1 MRKINCLT
9 IIFISFLA
17 IGCSKTAEP
26 VKKIG
31 MGSRIVNYQADEKVN
46 SLVIPPNLT
55 EPSSQGAFIEIIDAS
70 NDDTVI
76 TKEAQNVRVM
86 RDKYRRWLMIDKPAN
101 EVWAL
106 AKDFFRSYNFKIEK
120 ENQKIGIFE
129 TEYLEIETKVPDKS
143 LGAIRTALSK
153 ALKTQYGLPIA
164 DKYRVRIE
172 PTEDANI
179 SEIYLTLSSI
189 GEVMSGS
196 QRVWQPREKDIELET
211 EMLLKLMVYLGNDSA
226 DAITK
231 MQSSI
236 SAEKTI
242 ASVVTAE
249 SGFATLVFP
258 YDKKQSW
265 RFLGWALDEL
275 SIDIDDRD
283 SVEGSYFIKVT
294 PSKGLFSKLLSAAGS
309 TKTYQLI
316 VKEFDDSQTYVIF
329 NDLSEEN
336 DSDTKNYSN
345 ELFNNIASKF

>member
-1 MRKINCLT
+1 MKKINYFT
-9 IIFISFLA
+9 IIFISILA
-17 IGCSKTAEP
+17 IGCSKVAEP

-31 MGSRIVNYQADEKVN
+31 IGSRVVNYQADEKVN

-55 EPSSQGAFIEIIDAS
+55 EPGLQGAFIEVIDVS
-70 NDDTVI
+70 NDIVI
-76 TKEAQNVRVM
+76 IKESQNVRIM
-86 RDKYRRWLMIDKPAN
+86 RDKYRRWLLIDKPAN
-101 EVWAL
+101 EVWTL

-172 PTEDANI
+172 PTEEANI

-196 QRVWQPREKDIELET
+196 QRLWQPREKDIELET
-211 EMLLKLMVYLGNDSA
+211 EMLLKLMVFLGNDRA

-236 SAEKTI
+236 TSEKTI
-242 ASVVTAE
+242 ASVITAE
-249 SGFATLVFP
+249 SGYATLVFP

-265 RFLGWALDEL
+265 SFLGWALDEL
-275 SIDIDDRD
+275 GIDIDDRD
-283 SVEGSYFIKVT
+283 NIEGSYFIKVNS
-294 PSKGLFSKLLSAAGS
+294 SKGLFSKLLSSAGS

-336 DSDTKNYSN
+336 DSYTKNYSN
-345 ELFNNIASKF
+345 ELFNSIASKF